1 MAVPTSAEVGMPV
14 TVTFDG
20 TSTGVSY
27 GPTYP
32 NTSAPVPVITNSQV
46 GEPVKYV
53 PTPGAADDQ

>member
-1 MAVPTSAEVGMPV
+1 MPV

-20 TSTGVSY
+20 TNF
-27 GPTYP
+27 P
-32 NTSAPVPVITNSQV
+32 APVPVITNDEV

>member
-1 MAVPTSAEVGMPV
+1 MPV

-20 TSTGVSY
+20 TNF
-27 GPTYP
+27 P
-32 NTSAPVPVITNSQV
+32 APEPVITTSEV